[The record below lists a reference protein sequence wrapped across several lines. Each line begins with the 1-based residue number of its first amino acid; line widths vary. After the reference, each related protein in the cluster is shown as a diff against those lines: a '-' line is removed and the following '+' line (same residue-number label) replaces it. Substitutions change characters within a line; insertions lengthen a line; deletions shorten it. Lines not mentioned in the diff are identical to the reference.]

1 MAFEGISSKLS
12 SAVKKISGKSKVSE
26 KDIDE
31 MLKEV
36 RISLLEADVNY
47 KVVKEFTNEIK
58 AQAYGEKVLK
68 GLNPAQQVLKIVSD
82 ELTKLMGEEVE
93 PINFNEKG
101 TTVLMMVGL
110 QGAGKTTGIGK
121 LATHVRKKDKKK
133 PFLIAADIYR
143 PAAIEQLQT
152 IGKQINVPVFE
163 MGTKEKATTIVKE
176 GLKKAKEAGCDFVII
191 DTAGRLHIDEELM
204 DELVRVKKLAKPD
217 EILLTVDAMTGQDAV
232 NVAKE
237 FHDKLNTTGVMLTKM
252 DGDTRGGAAL
262 SIRKISNIPIK
273 FMGTGEKL
281 DQLEA
286 FHPDRVASRILGMG
300 DMMSLIESA
309 TENIDED
316 EALGIMEK
324 LQSGKFNYN
333 DLRKQF
339 KMIKRMGSMSKILGF
354 MPGVG
359 SKLKDLK
366 NVDDSQFKKMEFMI
380 DSMTEEE
387 RKNPKL
393 IDSSAKRRERVAKGS
408 GSTVADVNKLRKAL
422 SAQVDMM
429 RKMSGMSQSD
439 MERMASSL
447 QNGQLPSGFGSD
459 NSVKKGKG
467 KGKGGFRF

>member
-93 PINFNEKG
+93 AINFNDKG
-101 TTVLMMVGL
+101 TTILMMVGL

-281 DQLEA
+281 DQLEV

-316 EALGIMEK
+316 EALGMMEK

-339 KMIKRMGSMSKILGF
+339 KMFKRMGSMSKILGF
-354 MPGVG
+354 MPGIG
-359 SKLKDLK
+359 GKLKDLK
-366 NVDDSQFKKMEFMI
+366 NLDDSQFKKMEYII

-408 GSTVADVNKLRKAL
+408 GSSVADVNKLRKAL
-422 SAQVDMM
+422 TTQVDMM

-439 MERMASSL
+439 MERMTSSL

-467 KGKGGFRF
+467 KGRGGFRF

>member
-1 MAFEGISSKLS
+1 MAFEGISGKLS

-82 ELTKLMGEEVE
+82 ELTKLMGEEAE
-93 PINFNEKG
+93 PINFNDKG
-101 TTVLMMVGL
+101 TTILMMVGL

-176 GLKKAKEAGCDFVII
+176 GLKKAKEGGYDFVII

-262 SIRKISNIPIK
+262 SIRRISNIPIK

-281 DQLEA
+281 DQLEV

-339 KMIKRMGSMSKILGF
+339 KMLKRMGSMSKILGF
-354 MPGVG
+354 MPGIG
-359 SKLKDLK
+359 GKLKDLK
-366 NVDDSQFKKMEFMI
+366 NVDDSQFKKMECMI

-393 IDSSAKRRERVAKGS
+393 IDSSAKRRDRVAKGS
-408 GSTVADVNKLRKAL
+408 GSTVADVNRLRKAL
-422 SAQVDMM
+422 TAQVDMM
-429 RKMSGMSQSD
+429 RKMNGMSQAD
-439 MERMASSL
+439 VERMASSL
-447 QNGQLPSGFGSD
+447 QNGQLPSGFAPD

-467 KGKGGFRF
+467 KGRGGFRF

>member
-1 MAFEGISSKLS
+1 MAFEGISGKLS
-12 SAVKKISGKSKVSE
+12 SAVKKISGKSKVGE

-47 KVVKEFTNEIK
+47 KVVKQFTNEIK
-58 AQAYGEKVLK
+58 TQAYGEKVLK
-68 GLNPAQQVLKIVSD
+68 GLNPGQQVLKIVND
-82 ELTKLMGEEVE
+82 ELTKLMGEEAE
-93 PINFNEKG
+93 PINFNDNG

-143 PAAIEQLQT
+143 PAAIQQLQT

-163 MGTKEKATTIVKE
+163 MGTNEKATTIVKE
-176 GLKKAKEAGCDFVII
+176 GLKKAKEEGCDFVII

-204 DELVRVKKLAKPD
+204 DELVRVKKLAKPN

-237 FHDKLNTTGVMLTKM
+237 FHDKLDTTGVMLTKM

-281 DQLEA
+281 DQLEV

-316 EALGIMEK
+316 EALGMMEK
-324 LQSGKFNYN
+324 LSTGKFNYN
-333 DLRKQF
+333 DLKGQF

-354 MPGVG
+354 MPGIG
-359 SKLKDLK
+359 NKLKDMK
-366 NVDDSQFKKMEFMI
+366 NLDDSQFKKMEYMI
-380 DSMTEEE
+380 DSMTDEE

-393 IDSSAKRRERVAKGS
+393 IDNSAKRRERIAKGS
-408 GSTVADVNKLRKAL
+408 GSSVADVNKLRQAL
-422 SAQVDMM
+422 SSQVQMM
-429 RKMSGMSQSD
+429 KKMSGMSQAD
-439 MERMASSL
+439 MEKMANSL
-447 QNGQLPSGFGSD
+447 QSGQMPTGLGGG
-459 NSVKKGKG
+459 NTAKKGKG
-467 KGKGGFRF
+467 KGRGGFRF